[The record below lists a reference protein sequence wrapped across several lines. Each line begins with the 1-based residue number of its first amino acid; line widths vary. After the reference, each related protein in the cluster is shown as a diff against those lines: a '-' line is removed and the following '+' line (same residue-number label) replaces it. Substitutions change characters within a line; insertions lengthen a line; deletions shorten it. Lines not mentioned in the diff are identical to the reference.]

1 MPCEVRR
8 EFDGSRASVLNN
20 DCGRLGAPDAAD
32 ASVSIAGACTS
43 SGLGAAGAGEIPGG
57 TAAESVSVDA
67 ELRVVTTSFDA
78 RRTRLPAITSPAAR
92 GFVIPPSF
100 SISCSPLSEVDVG
113 VTVSVV
119 SGATAT
125 VFEVGPAAC
134 TERGDPFLPELLRPR
149 LIIHPN
155 PAISST
161 RTNPAAAIL

>member
-8 EFDGSRASVLNN
+8 EFEGSRASVLNN
-20 DCGRLGAPDAAD
+20 DCGRLGAPDPAD

-43 SGLGAAGAGEIPGG
+43 SGLGAAGAGEIPAG
-57 TAAESVSVDA
+57 TADGSLAGD
-67 ELRVVTTSFDA
+67 ELRLVTTSFEA
-78 RRTRLPAITSPAAR
+78 RRTKFPAITSPAAR
-92 GFVIPPSF
+92 GLVIPPSL
-100 SISCSPLSEVDVG
+100 STSCSPLSEPDVG

-125 VFEVGPAAC
+125 VFEEGPAAC